1 MLFERSGEDL
11 VERTSCHHR
20 LKVGEVVVVELSGS
34 VPGGPA
40 PAVALRREVVRQ
52 RFRSCNLAGFGAEII
67 AADVHHAGLVAVT
80 GQQLGAKP
88 EKAGRRYAVV
98 PQNNTLRLLLK
109 KPVQGRVRLQSTVQ
123 GFSLKK
129 GENITWPIDFL
140 YHCPRLGAAL
150 GIGGVV
156 GAGAVG
162 RHIQAGRPRLP
173 KGLKYA
179 PRRVGPSENQ

>member
-1 MLFERSGEDL
+1 M
-11 VERTSCHHR
+11 
-20 LKVGEVVVVELSGS
+20 
-34 VPGGPA
+34 
-40 PAVALRREVVRQ
+40 
-52 RFRSCNLAGFGAEII
+52 AGFGAEII

-88 EKAGRRYAVV
+88 EKAGGRYAVIL
-98 PQNNTLRLLLK
+98 QNNALRLLPK
-109 KPVQGRVRLQSTVQ
+109 KPVQGRDRPQPTVQ
-123 GFSLKK
+123 VFFLKK

-173 KGLKYA
+173 DGLKYA
-179 PRRVGPSENQ
+179 PRRVGSPKNQ